1 MRSTMSVASFQQQ
14 LASPYLDPTPA
25 KQQSFNAYKPIS
37 IVNKPITSDDKFT
50 ERLSAFLQP
59 NSSNLVPSRSYFGS
73 QPMIR
78 PEPTNSIIGR
88 QQQEEDQFV
97 ALTNIDSNHHNR
109 PLSAMDERGQNRQ
122 K

>member
-25 KQQSFNAYKPIS
+25 KQQSFNAYKPIP
-37 IVNKPITSDDKFT
+37 IVNKPNTSDDKFT

-59 NSSNLVPSRSYFGS
+59 NNSNLVPSRPYFGS

-78 PEPTNSIIGR
+78 PEPTNFAR
-88 QQQEEDQFV
+88 QQQEDQFV
-97 ALTNIDSNHHNR
+97 ALTNVDSHHNR